1 MRVGNRD
8 LNSQSPSPRLRT
20 SGIPRGQRNWRV
32 LRSSPIMRR
41 SSVGSSLS
49 HSRTGS
55 RPVADRKNKTENG
68 GEPATT
74 KTYHRRYVLQE
85 VLAGAIFGLHPPCRA
100 YPQNPLAKNHDDFV
114 PALGLRHFCRINSP
128 KHPWAYWR
136 IDWRAGL
143 ISYLRFVFFVLHGG
157 GNSRS
162 RVKGSPVR
170 IPLTTICRSCG
181 AGLGQMNA
189 RKPEG

>member
-32 LRSSPIMRR
+32 LRSSPIMCR

-74 KTYHRRYVLQE
+74 KTYHRRYVLQG
-85 VLAGAIFGLHPPCRA
+85 VLVGAVLGLHPPCSPN
-100 YPQNPLAKNHDDFV
+100 PQSPFCEEHDDFG
-114 PALGLRHFCRINSP
+114 PPLGLRHFCRISSP
-128 KHPWAYWR
+128 NQ
-136 IDWRAGL
+136 G
-143 ISYLRFVFFVLHGG
+143 
-157 GNSRS
+157 SRS
-162 RVKGSPVR
+162 GW
-170 IPLTTICRSCG
+170 
-181 AGLGQMNA
+181 LGHMNV
-189 RKPEG
+189 RKPEGQNQRGFGNI